1 MFYPLRNRHT
11 CEISIKWLIKQDHT
25 MTSMP
30 IWMREIL
37 QCYASRG
44 RAIGNHWLLRV
55 GKINPKGGYPIINVQ
70 P

>member
-1 MFYPLRNRHT
+1 M
-11 CEISIKWLIKQDHT
+11 WLTKQDHT
-25 MTSMP
+25 MTAMP

-55 GKINPKGGYPIINVQ
+55 GKINPKGGYKIINFQ